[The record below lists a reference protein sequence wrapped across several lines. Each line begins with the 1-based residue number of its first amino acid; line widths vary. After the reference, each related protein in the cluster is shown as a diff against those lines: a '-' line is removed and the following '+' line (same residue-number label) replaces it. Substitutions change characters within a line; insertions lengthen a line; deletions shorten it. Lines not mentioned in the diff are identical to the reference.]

1 MTKKLNETIAQAVR
15 NLGGPSDIALGSR
28 SAPARGDMIEE
39 WQTKLLER
47 LKREAEM
54 HKRMLR
60 VLLFACLVLF
70 AIGLVLLFYHRGDAG
85 MSRIVF
91 GGGALAGMIAVLDI
105 ARRVLIDKASYD
117 MLFTM
122 LLVLPPDQA
131 VAAVKNLYYTQE
143 AKK

>member
-1 MTKKLNETIAQAVR
+1 MTRLNETIEEAVR
-15 NLGGPSDIALGSR
+15 ELDGPSDIALGSR
-28 SAPARGDMIEE
+28 AAPAKADTIEK
-39 WQTKLLER
+39 WRAKLLKR
-47 LKREAEM
+47 LEREAEM
-54 HKRMLR
+54 HKRMLLG
-60 VLLFACLVLF
+60 LLLACLILF
-70 AIGLVLLFYHRGDAG
+70 AIGVLLLFYHRENPS
-85 MSRIVF
+85 MSRLVF

-117 MLFTM
+117 MLLTM

>member
-1 MTKKLNETIAQAVR
+1 MTRLNETIAQAVR
-15 NLGGPSDIALGSR
+15 ELGESSDIALGSR
-28 SAPARGDMIEE
+28 AAPARADTIEE
-39 WQTKLLER
+39 WRAELLAR
-47 LKREAEM
+47 LKREAEI
-54 HKRMLR
+54 HKKMLLGI
-60 VLLFACLVLF
+60 LLACLVLF
-70 AIGLVLLFYHRGDAG
+70 VTGLFLLFYHREDPS
-85 MSRIVF
+85 MTRLVF

-117 MLFTM
+117 MLLTV